1 MATNRTAAPENDPDA
16 PAPDAVTTPSAVGA
30 TQTDFQGFIWQQL
43 NNIHKTLGSILANQS
58 TSEDR
63 LKGLEGKVSVLNRI
77 VWIGVGIF
85 GTVAAVAAIAQ
96 PLVHLLIRIGIV
108 TP

>member
-1 MATNRTAAPENDPDA
+1 MATKQTAIPENDPDA
-16 PAPDAVTTPSAVGA
+16 PAPDAATTPSAVGA

-43 NNIHKTLGSILANQS
+43 NDIHKSLGSILANQI

-85 GTVAAVAAIAQ
+85 GTVAVAIAQ